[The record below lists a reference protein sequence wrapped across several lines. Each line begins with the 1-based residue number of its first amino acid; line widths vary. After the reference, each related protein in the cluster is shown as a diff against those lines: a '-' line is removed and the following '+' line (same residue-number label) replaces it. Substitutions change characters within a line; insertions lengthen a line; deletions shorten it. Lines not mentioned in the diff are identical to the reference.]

1 MYICRKLN
9 DMKKDEIYLKIDSL
23 EKQEQIL
30 TLLFNSGESFLAFSD
45 VLQKVFIGLIG
56 FSNQNKVWCEFYT
69 DYNLKQITVNE
80 LETILTNK

>member
-1 MYICRKLN
+1 
-9 DMKKDEIYLKIDSL
+9 MKKDEIYLTIDSL

-45 VLQKVFIGLIG
+45 VLQKGFTGLIG
-56 FSNQNKVWCEFYT
+56 FSNHNKVWCEFYT